1 MLQSGG
7 AAFIS
12 NNLVDAKPNQKR
24 QFAQV
29 VARRITEGLVNV
41 EFEKD
46 CTCEQHRGL
55 AGRAHCKIVNRK
67 EKEQLAV
74 RIFVYI
80 LDETNIWYKKKKH
93 TLTTIADRL
102 VQFQYVNLSYMTTV
116 FYAREK
122 HLNLTHN
129 YRDQI
134 LIYLIYL

>member
-1 MLQSGG
+1 MILLQSGG

-29 VARRITEGLVNV
+29 AARRIVEDLVSV

-46 CTCEQHRGL
+46 CTCEQPHGL

-74 RIFVYI
+74 RIFVFWMRQIYDI
-80 LDETNIWYKKKKH
+80 KK
-93 TLTTIADRL
+93 
-102 VQFQYVNLSYMTTV
+102 Y
-116 FYAREK
+116 
-122 HLNLTHN
+122 
-129 YRDQI
+129 
-134 LIYLIYL
+134 